1 MSTIRK
7 RSWVL
12 PSGETKT
19 AWQVDYRDQS
29 GKRRSKQFAR
39 KKDAEAWTVTAL
51 SEVQRGVHTADST
64 SLTVTQ
70 AANLY
75 LDAVRGMDR
84 EPTTIAAY
92 DQHVRLHILPL
103 IGGTK
108 LSQLTAPKVEALF
121 DAWLRDLSRPMA
133 VRVLRTF
140 KAILTHAQK
149 KGNVAQNVALAVTPP
164 RQKRA
169 KPKVRPPSKR
179 LLKDILLAAAE
190 SDDLMG
196 RAIVELAIMSGMR
209 ASEIRGLAWSAL
221 DLKRGRV
228 TVKQRADAKGVL
240 GPPKSEA
247 GHRVVPLPKSLIGTL
262 RKWKLACPAHEADL
276 VFPSKKGKTL
286 SHGVMMRVHV
296 DPIVASANAATKG
309 VHVFRHAAASLWIER
324 GLNAKRV
331 QRLMGHNSI
340 QVTFDTY
347 GHLFDEAEK
356 DEHLANEIEA
366 AIFADAT

>member
-1 MSTIRK
+1 
-7 RSWVL
+7 
-12 PSGETKT
+12 
-19 AWQVDYRDQS
+19 
-29 GKRRSKQFAR
+29 
-39 KKDAEAWTVTAL
+39 
-51 SEVQRGVHTADST
+51 
-64 SLTVTQ
+64 
-70 AANLY
+70 
-75 LDAVRGMDR
+75 
-84 EPTTIAAY
+84 
-92 DQHVRLHILPL
+92 
-103 IGGTK
+103 
-108 LSQLTAPKVEALF
+108 
-121 DAWLRDLSRPMA
+121 
-133 VRVLRTF
+133 
-140 KAILTHAQK
+140 
-149 KGNVAQNVALAVTPP
+149 
-164 RQKRA
+164 
-169 KPKVRPPSKR
+169 
-179 LLKDILLAAAE
+179 
-190 SDDLMG
+190 MG